1 MESTKTL
8 RFIVF
13 AQTQE
18 ESEALAK
25 RIMQSEN
32 NKLGY
37 FKSTFKNYEFNAF
50 CRWSN
55 NPKGII
61 GSPSVDAIIV
71 SLREPKDWGF
81 IKEALHSYS
90 LVQFR
95 ILLIPSTKQSSDLDQ
110 AQSETKA
117 NITINFES
125 FSSDEILN
133 HIIKAEEETNSLL
146 KTVFANL
153 DKSGDGFIDLTEME
167 TICRELGVDVTHA
180 EFQETL
186 RSLDINHDNKIGF
199 DEFVDWWK
207 KGRQCSKLME
217 YLISMKIVTSSFLK
231 KCVDSQYLQ
240 FIKSKCEKAKSEKN
254 HLISSF
260 FGINIE
266 ELNETPDLQVSLE
279 GFFGGEAKEA
289 MSKSY
294 VQNFGENLKT
304 SDMFVIFE
312 FIVKDKSKNESLIKK
327 LTNLANVIRESL
339 QGISNKISAFINNG
353 ISIKV
358 LKKSEDVI
366 CLSFKIRRSLKEEF
380 SSFENALNLLIDE
393 SITQNVCVSFCLS
406 GNMEKVRNNPSSIF
420 IDTLDLGASLQLK
433 TQLLKKNLKFLTK
446 LIKPIPRFMKF
457 WINSF
462 GGSHI
467 DLKFNTDYLKS
478 LNNSL
483 LNQANG
489 LIVDFI
495 KGHLYEIVKDVLSA
509 FGGFSTFKNLFEAF
523 KENYTIAVNCRQFY
537 LNFNADILGLL
548 ELLK

>member
-1 MESTKTL
+1 MESTKLL
-8 RFIVF
+8 RLIVL
-13 AQTQE
+13 AHSQD

-32 NKLGY
+32 NELGY
-37 FKSTFKNYEFNAF
+37 FKNTHNSYEFNAF

-61 GSPSVDAIIV
+61 GSPSVDAIII
-71 SLREPKDWGF
+71 SLKDPKDWGF
-81 IKEALHSYS
+81 IKEALYSFS

-95 ILLIPSTKQSSDLDQ
+95 ILVIPSTSELNDLEQ
-110 AQSETKA
+110 IKSEIKA
-117 NITINFES
+117 NITINSEN
-125 FSSDEILN
+125 FSPEEILN
-133 HIIKAEEETNSLL
+133 HVIKAEEETNNLL
-146 KTVFANL
+146 KTVFTNF
-153 DKSGDGFIDLTEME
+153 DKAGDGFIDITEME

-217 YLISMKIVTSSFLK
+217 SLISMKIATSTFLK

-240 FIKSKCEKAKSEKN
+240 FIKSKCEKAKSEKKQ
-254 HLISSF
+254 LINSF
-260 FGINIE
+260 LGINIE
-266 ELNETPDLQVSLE
+266 NVKETPDLQVSLE
-279 GFFGGEAKEA
+279 GFFGGEVKE
-289 MSKSY
+289 SLSNSY
-294 VQNFGENLKT
+294 VQNFGENLKS

-312 FIVKDKSKNESLIKK
+312 FIVKDKSKIDSLTKK
-327 LTNLANVIRESL
+327 LNNLANVIRESL
-339 QGISNKISAFINNG
+339 QGISSKISAFVNNG

-358 LKKSEDVI
+358 LRKSEDVI

-380 SSFENALNLLIDE
+380 SSFENAFNLLLDE
-393 SITQNVCVSFCLS
+393 NITQNVCVSFCLS
-406 GNMEKVRNNPSSIF
+406 GNMEKVKNNPTSIF
-420 IDTLDLGASLQLK
+420 IDALDLGTSLQLK

-446 LIKPIPRFMKF
+446 LIKPIPRFLKF

-483 LNQANG
+483 LNQPNG
-489 LIVDFI
+489 VIVDFI
-495 KGHLYEIVKDVLSA
+495 KGQLYEILKEVLSA
-509 FGGFSTFKNLFEAF
+509 FGGYGTFKKLFEAF
-523 KENYTIAVNCRQFY
+523 KENYSIVVNSRQFY
-537 LNFNADILGLL
+537 MNFNVDFLGVL
-548 ELLK
+548 ELLN